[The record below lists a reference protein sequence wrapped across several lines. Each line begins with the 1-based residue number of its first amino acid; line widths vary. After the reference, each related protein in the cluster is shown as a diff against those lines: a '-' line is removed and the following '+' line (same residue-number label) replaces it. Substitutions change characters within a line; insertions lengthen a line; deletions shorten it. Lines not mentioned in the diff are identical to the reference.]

1 MFRPM
6 GWEHNDKICANIN
19 TCDGRQITWSKELR
33 YLGIFI
39 VSSQIFRCSLDC
51 AKRSFHRA
59 ADAIF
64 GNIGRIASEDVLLQL
79 LKLECIPVLL
89 YALEVCQ
96 LLRRDLQSLDFIVS
110 IFMKLIRTNDMSII
124 RYCQEMFYFELP
136 SITLQ
141 KRSEKFEMNIA
152 MLILFY

>member
-1 MFRPM
+1 MWRPSDNM
-6 GWEHNDKICANIN
+6 EQGATLPRNF
-19 TCDGRQITWSKELR
+19 
-33 YLGIFI
+33 FI
-39 VSSQIFRCSLDC
+39 VSSRIFRCSQFAGLRQALD
-51 AKRSFHRA
+51 RA
-59 ADAIF
+59 ANSIF
-64 GNIGRIASEDVLLQL
+64 GKIGWIASEDVLLQL

-96 LLRRDLQSLDFIVS
+96 LLRWDLQSLDFIVS

-152 MLILFY
+152 MLILFYWSLTKFLVQIVCIN